1 MVKKNILIIDSSDF
15 GKETAKMTLEEAG
28 FRVITANEG
37 MEGLYKLKREK
48 IDLIIVELALSG
60 LDGFGILSIVKND
73 PATKHIPV
81 LVLTDR
87 DTREEKEEAL
97 NLGAVDCIVKYRLPP
112 VELLKIVRTILE

>member
-1 MVKKNILIIDSSDF
+1 MVEKNILIIDSSDF

-28 FRVITANEG
+28 FKVITANEG

-97 NLGAVDCIVKYRLPP
+97 NLGAVDCVVKYRLPP

>member
-1 MVKKNILIIDSSDF
+1 MVEKNILIIDSSDF

>member
-1 MVKKNILIIDSSDF
+1 LKKKILIIDSSDY

-28 FRVITANEG
+28 FKVITANEG

-87 DTREEKEEAL
+87 DTREEKEEAVK
-97 NLGAVDCIVKYRLPP
+97 LGAVDCIVKYRLPP
-112 VELLKIVRTILE
+112 AELSKIVRTILEE

>member
-1 MVKKNILIIDSSDF
+1 MEKNILIIDSSDF

-28 FRVITANEG
+28 FKVITANEG

-97 NLGAVDCIVKYRLPP
+97 NLGAVDCVVKYRLPP

>member
-1 MVKKNILIIDSSDF
+1 MVEKNILIIDSSDF

-97 NLGAVDCIVKYRLPP
+97 NLGAVDCVVKYRLPP

>member
-1 MVKKNILIIDSSDF
+1 MVEKNILIIDSSDF

-28 FRVITANEG
+28 FKVITANEG

>member
-1 MVKKNILIIDSSDF
+1 LKKKILIIDSSDY
-15 GKETAKMTLEEAG
+15 GKETAKMTLKEAG
-28 FRVITANEG
+28 YKVITANEG

-87 DTREEKEEAL
+87 DTREEKEEAVK
-97 NLGAVDCIVKYRLPP
+97 LGAVDCIVKYRLPP
-112 VELLKIVRTILE
+112 VELLKIVRTILEE

>member
-1 MVKKNILIIDSSDF
+1 MEKKILIIDSSDF

-28 FRVITANEG
+28 YKVITANEG

-87 DTREEKEEAL
+87 DTREEKEEAVK
-97 NLGAVDCIVKYRLPP
+97 LGAVDCIVKYRLPP
-112 VELLKIVRTILE
+112 VELLKIVRTILEE

>member
-1 MVKKNILIIDSSDF
+1 MEKKILIIDSSDY
-15 GKETAKMTLEEAG
+15 GRETAKMTLEQAG
-28 FRVITANEG
+28 YKIITAVEG
-37 MEGLYKLKREK
+37 NEGLYKLRREK

-87 DTREEKEEAL
+87 DTRAEKEEAVK
-97 NLGAVDCIVKYRLPP
+97 LGAADCIVKYRLPP

>member
-1 MVKKNILIIDSSDF
+1 LIIDSSDF

-28 FRVITANEG
+28 FKVITANEG

-87 DTREEKEEAL
+87 DTREEKEEAVK
-97 NLGAVDCIVKYRLPP
+97 LGAVDCIVKYRLPP
-112 VELLKIVRTILE
+112 VELLKIVRTILYV

>member
-1 MVKKNILIIDSSDF
+1 MKKKILIIDSSDY
-15 GKETAKMTLEEAG
+15 GKETAKMTLKEAG
-28 FRVITANEG
+28 YKVITANEG

-87 DTREEKEEAL
+87 DTREEKEEAVK
-97 NLGAVDCIVKYRLPP
+97 LGAVDCIVKYRLPP
-112 VELLKIVRTILE
+112 VELLKIVRTILEE